1 MHSTHVKSK
10 EVIRKLKKDGW
21 KLRNTRGSHHHFTHS
36 EKPGRV
42 TVKHPTKDLP
52 ITTLRS
58 IYRQAGWRWED
69 R

>member
-1 MHSTHVKSK
+1 MH
-10 EVIRKLKKDGW
+10 G
-21 KLRNTRGSHHHFTHS
+21 GSRHHFTHP

-42 TVKHPTKDLP
+42 TVKHPAKDLP

-58 IYRQAGWRWED
+58 IYRQAGWNWED